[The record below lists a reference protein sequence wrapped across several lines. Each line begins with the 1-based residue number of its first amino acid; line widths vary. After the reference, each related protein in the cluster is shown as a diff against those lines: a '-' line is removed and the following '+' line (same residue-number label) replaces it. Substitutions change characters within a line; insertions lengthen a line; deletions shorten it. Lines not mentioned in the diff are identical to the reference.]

1 MSRWIPK
8 EKLNHSGNK
17 KSEKK
22 LKITSISLLQ
32 NTHIRYE
39 LFIVLH
45 TLDLGWPLCP
55 DPKIRTA
62 ETQQ

>member
-45 TLDLGWPLCP
+45 TLDLG
-55 DPKIRTA
+55 
-62 ETQQ
+62 